1 MSTLIQRANGN
12 IIYFDTA
19 ESVVK
24 DFPNKVTT
32 HPIEDGSPI
41 TDHVVSEPRKITVT
55 GVISDAAFQFNEN
68 DPFTELGP
76 EINGVVRRVPIKGR
90 SLAALNELQEIR
102 DNREIFQM
110 ETANEVFTDLVFT
123 MFQIP
128 RDASTGDAARVKFTA
143 QQISTVQRSFVTI
156 PLAAVSDAD
165 KAAEN
170 AETGK
175 QSAEDAS
182 DASALLQGSQS
193 LVGIATGLTDVAD
206 IDAVINSGLSIPD
219 VP

>member
-1 MSTLIQRANGN
+1 MSTLIQRANGT

-24 DFPNKVTT
+24 DFPNKATT

-55 GVISDAAFQFNEN
+55 AVISDAAFQFNEN
-68 DPFTELGP
+68 DPFTELSGSADG
-76 EINGVVRRVPIKGR
+76 IVRRVPVKGR
-90 SLAALNELQEIR
+90 ALAALNALQEIR
-102 DNREIFQM
+102 DAREIFQM
-110 ETANEVFTDLVFT
+110 ETADEVFSDMVFT
-123 MFQIP
+123 QFQVP
-128 RDASTGDAARVKFTA
+128 RDASTGDAVRVKFTA
-143 QQISTVQRSFVTI
+143 QQISTVQRSFVNI
-156 PLAAVSDAD
+156 PAAQESDAD

-206 IDAVINSGLSIPD
+206 IDAVINGSLNIPD